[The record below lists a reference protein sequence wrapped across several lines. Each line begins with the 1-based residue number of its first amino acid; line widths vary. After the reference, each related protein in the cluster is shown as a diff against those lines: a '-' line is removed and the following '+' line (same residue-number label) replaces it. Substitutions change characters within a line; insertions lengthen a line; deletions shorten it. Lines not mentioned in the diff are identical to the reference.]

1 MSLPRTIFS
10 EEHDQFRDSVRRFM
24 ATEVSPNVER
34 YETQQFI
41 DREVWL
47 KGGEAGFDEF
57 ATAVHDLGDGSGG
70 RRNPKILLFK
80 QHFISSF

>member
-1 MSLPRTIFS
+1 MSLPRTLFS

-41 DREVWL
+41 DREVWV
-47 KGGEAGFDEF
+47 KGGEAGYLCPTMPE
-57 ATAVHDLGDGSGG
+57 AYGSAIAP
-70 RRNPKILLFK
+70 RLEAMTN
-80 QHFISSF
+80 